1 MRNSEYRVA
10 WHDWAGIP
18 NPLFSPFV
26 GKHISSR
33 STRGGGTHNRT
44 VGAHGDNL
52 GAVTGRH
59 MIAKHDEI
67 KWALFGIMRRAGYR
81 AECEVTG
88 LFREFAQNMPESANM
103 RKRDI
108 LVPDFLL
115 NGSRI
120 ADLKTLSYTAN
131 NYSGRRRFENGAAVT
146 ARASRVHNEYRR
158 KARAAD
164 RKWNNTPQNA
174 VGPIESRL
182 NEFGTVLPL
191 VFGYLGEANKAVHTL
206 LSDIATVGA
215 RNLWRQ
221 MGQTSQVNAV
231 SVLKNTYR
239 RNLGVAVVRANA
251 RMKLR
256 VLGTLLGRSNDAQY
270 TSAARQEARFR
281 EAEWDNYL
289 RHGPRGQAEYHHGS
303 EHCI

>member
-1 MRNSEYRVA
+1 MET
-10 WHDWAGIP
+10 
-18 NPLFSPFV
+18 
-26 GKHISSR
+26 
-33 STRGGGTHNRT
+33 TRH
-44 VGAHGDNL
+44 
-52 GAVTGRH
+52 
-59 MIAKHDEI
+59 
-67 KWALFGIMRRAGYR
+67 Y
-81 AECEVTG
+81 
-88 LFREFAQNMPESANM
+88 
-103 RKRDI
+103 
-108 LVPDFLL
+108 
-115 NGSRI
+115 
-120 ADLKTLSYTAN
+120 
-131 NYSGRRRFENGAAVT
+131 
-146 ARASRVHNEYRR
+146 
-158 KARAAD
+158 
-164 RKWNNTPQNA
+164 NA

-206 LSDIATVGA
+206 LTDIATVGA

-289 RHGPRGQAEYHHGS
+289 RHGPRGQAEYHHGF

>member
-88 LFREFAQNMPESANM
+88 LFREFAQNMPESASM
-103 RKRDI
+103 RLRDI
-108 LVPDFLL
+108 LVPQSTLGPP
-115 NGSRI
+115 GS
-120 ADLKTLSYTAN
+120 T
-131 NYSGRRRFENGAAVT
+131 
-146 ARASRVHNEYRR
+146 
-158 KARAAD
+158 
-164 RKWNNTPQNA
+164 
-174 VGPIESRL
+174 
-182 NEFGTVLPL
+182 
-191 VFGYLGEANKAVHTL
+191 
-206 LSDIATVGA
+206 
-215 RNLWRQ
+215 
-221 MGQTSQVNAV
+221 
-231 SVLKNTYR
+231 KNTAVKPGR
-239 RNLGVAVVRANA
+239 LTGNGTTRHKTPSAPSNHASTNLALSSPSSSATSVRPT
-251 RMKLR
+251 RLS
-256 VLGTLLGRSNDAQY
+256 TH
-270 TSAARQEARFR
+270 F
-281 EAEWDNYL
+281 
-289 RHGPRGQAEYHHGS
+289 
-303 EHCI
+303 